1 MERLVQYHP
10 LEKTTR
16 NSVNTFQCLNTV
28 YITKL
33 DHNGG
38 NLNEAYNASFSNMDV
53 LISGP
58 DFKPTIRTKV
68 PRTVMQYSYISAFF
82 CHSGLTY
89 KTVHPFRN
97 FLSVLSPPPPHI
109 QCWKSEKILDT
120 RVQHCLWGEDSLIPT
135 DLARLIRCLLYSQT
149 RKQRNKNINGTKIN
163 VQNPALYKLR
173 QWMKT
178 KCFIQAQWKSLWLK
192 QQFMKSDQKCNCSVS
207 NAGLCLDR
215 SVISSHS
222 ALRSSTDHHRKLWC

>member
-97 FLSVLSPPPPHI
+97 FLSVLSPPPHLI
-109 QCWKSEKILDT
+109 YNVESRRKFWIHASNIVCGVKILPY
-120 RVQHCLWGEDSLIPT
+120 RPT
-135 DLARLIRCLLYSQT
+135 
-149 RKQRNKNINGTKIN
+149 
-163 VQNPALYKLR
+163 
-173 QWMKT
+173 
-178 KCFIQAQWKSLWLK
+178 
-192 QQFMKSDQKCNCSVS
+192 
-207 NAGLCLDR
+207 
-215 SVISSHS
+215 
-222 ALRSSTDHHRKLWC
+222 